1 MAGRSSGDGKLCRL
15 RTWAARWCADALRG
29 QGVVGSGSLELDG
42 ASTGVVPADVD
53 GVVPSVDGV
62 VVTIGWSGAGSGG
75 GAGTGAVVPV
85 VGAAA
90 LDWVRAAHVPMAPSI
105 DTVTVEARL
114 SPADA
119 ATPITD
125 RADPSSA
132 AAIRTMIAPRRT
144 VRRRAEPFTA

>member
-1 MAGRSSGDGKLCRL
+1 M
-15 RTWAARWCADALRG
+15 
-29 QGVVGSGSLELDG
+29 
-42 ASTGVVPADVD
+42 VPADVD
-53 GVVPSVDGV
+53 GVVPNVDGA
-62 VVTIGWSGAGSGG
+62 VVTIGWPEAGSGG
-75 GAGTGAVVPV
+75 AAGTGAVVPV

-90 LDWVRAAHVPMAPSI
+90 LDWVGAAVHVPMAPSI
-105 DTVTVEARL
+105 DTVTVEVRL

-125 RADPSSA
+125 PADPSSA